1 MPAGMPLGGARRL
14 QRRHELRSPLC
25 AARRRVILNRTMPT
39 PGNLR
44 IMNRH
49 DCELGMLSVDAAL
62 GLNPPPGGRD
72 R

>member
-1 MPAGMPLGGARRL
+1 
-14 QRRHELRSPLC
+14 
-25 AARRRVILNRTMPT
+25 
-39 PGNLR
+39 
-44 IMNRH
+44 MNRH